1 MDGDPLDRMDINS
14 QCQKEKEFVR
24 IKAQQESGKN
34 DEEEVDG
41 VTSCGLQYRHFI
53 FSDWLEET

>member
-1 MDGDPLDRMDINS
+1 MDGDPQDRMDINS
-14 QCQKEKEFVR
+14 QCQKEEFVR

-34 DEEEVDG
+34 VEEEVDR